1 MGSTNRV
8 AIVTASDSGIG
19 KTTALML
26 AERGFDIGVTWHSD
40 EEGAMKTCREIEAR
54 GQRAEAIQLDLS
66 QLPDGAKAIERL
78 IERFGRI
85 DVLVN
90 NAGAMVKAS
99 FLEMEYDQWRSIFS
113 VDVDGAFLCSQIAAR
128 QMVKQGEGGRI
139 VNITSVHEHTPL
151 PDASAYASAKH
162 ALGGLTKSMAVAGLT
177 KALANEWAGR
187 GVNVNAVAPGAIA
200 TPMNDM
206 DDSEVEPGSMPNIPL
221 ARPGHTKE
229 IASLVAWLCDSD
241 ASYATGQS
249 FIVDGGFM
257 LGNPQFKPAE

>member
-1 MGSTNRV
+1 MQTIMITGCSSGFGLETARYFLEQGWKV
-8 AIVTASDSGIG
+8 IATMRAPQEGVLPASDR
-19 KTTALML
+19 LRL
-26 AERGFDIGVTWHSD
+26 VRLDVTS
-40 EEGAMKTCREIEAR
+40 AQSI
-54 GQRAEAIQLDLS
+54 AEAIAEV
-66 QLPDGAKAIERL
+66 GE
-78 IERFGRI
+78 I

-90 NAGAMVKAS
+90 NAGAMSKAP
-99 FLEMEYDQWRSIFS
+99 FLELSFDDWRHIFT

-151 PDASAYASAKH
+151 PDASAYTAAKH
-162 ALGGLTKSMAVAGLT
+162 ALGGLTKSMALELVKHKIL
-177 KALANEWAGR
+177 
-187 GVNVNAVAPGAIA
+187 VNAVAPGAIA

-206 DDSEVEPGSMPNIPL
+206 DDSEVKEGSMPEIPL

-241 ASYATGQS
+241 ASYTTGQS

-257 LGNPQFKPAE
+257 LANPQFKPAG

>member
-1 MGSTNRV
+1 MASTHRV

-54 GQRAEAIQLDLS
+54 GQRAEAIHLDLS
-66 QLPDGAKAIERL
+66 HLPDGAEAINTL
-78 IERFGRI
+78 IARFGHI

-90 NAGAMVKAS
+90 NAGAMSKAP
-99 FLEMEYDQWRSIFS
+99 FLEMAYDAWRTIFT

-128 QMVKQGEGGRI
+128 QMVKQGKGGRI

-151 PDASAYASAKH
+151 PEASAYTAAKH
-162 ALGGLTKSMAVAGLT
+162 ALGGLTKSMAIELVQHNIL
-177 KALANEWAGR
+177 
-187 GVNVNAVAPGAIA
+187 VNAVAPGAIA

-206 DDSEVEPGSMPNIPL
+206 DESDVEPGSMPNIPL
-221 ARPGHTKE
+221 ARPGYTKE

-241 ASYATGQS
+241 ASYTTGQS

-257 LGNPQFKPAE
+257 QANPQFKPAE